1 MRSAI
6 PAHAIIGTVAVASL
20 GSAAAAIDAASVLL
34 GTDAGEVIPASPPV
48 DPEPVAAVRPFGAA
62 DTWRLDVEAD
72 WIADFADADMGQFR
86 VGVAWFFVEDF
97 EMALY
102 ATGAFVDQPGT
113 DAGMF
118 GADLEFRWHFLKGD
132 WWSLFA
138 SAGCG
143 LAGATS
149 SVPAGG
155 TNFNFTPSAGGGFTF
170 DVTPDVRAYVSAR
183 WFHVSNAGT
192 STRNPG
198 RDNLSLWVGL
208 SFPL

>member
-1 MRSAI
+1 MHSGSKARAFVG
-6 PAHAIIGTVAVASL
+6 AMAAMCLGAST
-20 GSAAAAIDAASVLL
+20 SAIDAASVLL
-34 GTDAGEVIPASPPV
+34 GTDPDEVAPPGSPVEPPA
-48 DPEPVAAVRPFGAA
+48 AAAPRPFGAA
-62 DTWRLDVEAD
+62 DSWRLDVEAD
-72 WIADFADADMGQFR
+72 WIADFDDANMAQLR

-113 DAGMF
+113 DAGLF
-118 GADLEFRWHFLKGD
+118 GADLEFRWHFLKGE

-143 LAGATS
+143 VAGSTA

-155 TNFNFTPSAGGGFTF
+155 TNFNFTPSAGGGITF
-170 DVTPDVRAYVSAR
+170 DVAPDVRAYVSAR
-183 WFHVSNAGT
+183 WFHISNAGT
-192 STRNPG
+192 STQNPG

-208 SFPL
+208 SFPM